1 MLRFS
6 IRALLHFSEFVY
18 LFSWYEIDVIGICNI
33 NLIIIFYL
41 SKNFL
46 YATRTNSSLG
56 TETFNAG
63 DCEVVVLR
71 SEWSS
76 YLDFY
81 TEYY

>member
-1 MLRFS
+1 MQL
-6 IRALLHFSEFVY
+6 EP
-18 LFSWYEIDVIGICNI
+18 
-33 NLIIIFYL
+33 
-41 SKNFL
+41 
-46 YATRTNSSLG
+46 NSCLG

-63 DCEVVVLR
+63 DCEVVVLH